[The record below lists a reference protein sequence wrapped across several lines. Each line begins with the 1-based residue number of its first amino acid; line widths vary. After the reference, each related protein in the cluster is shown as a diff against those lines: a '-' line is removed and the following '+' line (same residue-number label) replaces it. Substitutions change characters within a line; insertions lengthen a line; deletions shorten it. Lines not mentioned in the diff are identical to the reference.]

1 MAYSCLFV
9 LKQASSKN
17 KNLSFQV
24 HTLML
29 IKCLLINILNN
40 WYLFYLSISDHF
52 NFWFIWVFIS
62 RATDVRRRYTF
73 NHSSVWEQVYA
84 MHSFL

>member
-29 IKCLLINILNN
+29 IKCLLINILNRFIN
-40 WYLFYLSISDHF
+40 WKINRTIYCVTVLYCSIL
-52 NFWFIWVFIS
+52 N
-62 RATDVRRRYTF
+62 
-73 NHSSVWEQVYA
+73 
-84 MHSFL
+84 